1 MDVGRAARKSSRLTK
16 HRCHQFCNG
25 DGQALSTHFYS
36 EPLYKNSLKSSKD
49 ILYVFPKN
57 SKLVSVFSLKIAK
70 TCLVFPL
77 NECWREDSE
86 V

>member
-49 ILYVFPKN
+49 ILYVFPKIAN
-57 SKLVSVFSLKIAK
+57 LFQCSPLK
-70 TCLVFPL
+70 
-77 NECWREDSE
+77 
-86 V
+86 